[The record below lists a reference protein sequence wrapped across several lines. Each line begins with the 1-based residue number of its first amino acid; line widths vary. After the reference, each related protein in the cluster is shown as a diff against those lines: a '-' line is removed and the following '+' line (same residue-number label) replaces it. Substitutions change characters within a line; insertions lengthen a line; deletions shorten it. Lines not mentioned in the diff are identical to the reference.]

1 MGERAPIKLKDIIS
15 KLERSYC
22 KTIAPEFMNIMSR
35 EECNFLR
42 SKFEKE
48 WLEYNPSKNTKMR
61 IHDHIAWPV
70 LFEEFLQ
77 TKFTTAKRFGLE
89 GLEGVITGMKAVVR
103 RSAELGVKSF
113 NIGMAHRGRLNV
125 LANVL
130 KKPIAQI
137 LAEFQ
142 GNYVIEENMTSGD
155 VKYHL
160 GTHVSR
166 KYNDGLTVDINL
178 LFNPSHLECIN
189 PVVQGVTYS
198 NQINDNDINK
208 DE

>member
-1 MGERAPIKLKDIIS
+1 MGERAPMKLKDIINR
-15 KLERSYC
+15 LESSYC
-22 KTIAPEFMNIMSR
+22 GTIAPEFMNIMNR

-42 SKFEKE
+42 SKFEVE
-48 WLEYNPSKNTKMR
+48 WPEYSPSKEEKMR

-77 TKFTTAKRFGLE
+77 NKFTTAKRFGLE
-89 GLEGVITGMKAVVR
+89 GLESIITGMKAVIR
-103 RSAELGVKSF
+103 RSGELGVKSF

-137 LAEFQ
+137 LGEFQ
-142 GNYVIEENMTSGD
+142 GTYVIEDNMTSGD

-160 GTHVSR
+160 GTNVNR
-166 KYNDGLTVDINL
+166 KYKDGLEVDIVS
-178 LFNPSHLECIN
+178 LF
-189 PVVQGVTYS
+189 
-198 NQINDNDINK
+198 D
-208 DE
+208 